1 MNLVVVEDTA
11 IRILVWPTYIA
22 ASSRSTA
29 KQQISYMRV
38 SSRWHQD
45 GVQLMVLFTIPNF
58 DKFVAEE
65 SAFSYDVVVEY
76 SRGDQMTSQPTKI
89 RS

>member
-1 MNLVVVEDTA
+1 MNGSVT
-11 IRILVWPTYIA
+11 IA
-22 ASSRSTA
+22 
-29 KQQISYMRV
+29 
-38 SSRWHQD
+38 
-45 GVQLMVLFTIPNF
+45 NF

-76 SRGDQMTSQPTKI
+76 SRGDQMTSQPTKV

>member
-1 MNLVVVEDTA
+1 MA
-11 IRILVWPTYIA
+11 
-22 ASSRSTA
+22 
-29 KQQISYMRV
+29 
-38 SSRWHQD
+38 SRWCPAN
-45 GVQLMVLFTIPNF
+45 GSVTIANF

-76 SRGDQMTSQPTKI
+76 SRGDQMTPQPTKI